1 VLCLAGPHDAVRCD
15 ERRRA
20 QEAKEYA
27 AYQSAQNQKQ
37 RMLDAAWEQKLW
49 RDAERAY
56 RRARVPDERLEK
68 GKYSLVAR
76 FEREMRG
83 E

>member
-1 VLCLAGPHDAVRCD
+1 MLCLAGPHDAVRCD

-37 RMLDAAWEQKLW
+37 RMLDAAWEQKLC
-49 RDAERAY
+49 EMPSEPIGG
-56 RRARVPDERLEK
+56 RVLDERPEK
-68 GKYSLVAR
+68 GEYSPVPR
-76 FEREMRG
+76 FDREMRG

>member
-1 VLCLAGPHDAVRCD
+1 
-15 ERRRA
+15 
-20 QEAKEYA
+20 
-27 AYQSAQNQKQ
+27 
-37 RMLDAAWEQKLW
+37 MLDAAWEQKLW